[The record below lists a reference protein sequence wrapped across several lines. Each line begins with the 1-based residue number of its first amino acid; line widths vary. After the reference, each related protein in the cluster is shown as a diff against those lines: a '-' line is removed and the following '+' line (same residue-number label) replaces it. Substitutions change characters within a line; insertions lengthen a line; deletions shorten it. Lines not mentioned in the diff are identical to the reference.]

1 MRTKNLIL
9 FLLLLVFFTFCGCKK
24 INEQLHETSVHGI
37 VADDN
42 TGKPIAGAIIS
53 VFSFDPDIVNS
64 GKNIWFTIT
73 GNDGHYEYRFHAK
86 NKMNYTITGYKVV
99 DCYNFHTA
107 LLKLGQV
114 NELNMFAGSS
124 AQIKFHIK
132 NINPFDDN
140 DNICKYYLGS
150 VFCLDGSNVD
160 YTSPEANYIYHG
172 NTKIEIR
179 WEVTKNGIISNYS
192 DSIFIKPCVVNDF
205 YINY

>member
-9 FLLLLVFFTFCGCKK
+9 FLLLLVFFTFSNCKK

-86 NKMNYTITGYKVV
+86 NKLHYTVSGFKVV
-99 DCYNFHTA
+99 DCYNFGAAT
-107 LLKLGQV
+107 LKLGKV
-114 NELNMFAGSS
+114 NEINMA
-124 AQIKFHIK
+124 
-132 NINPFDDN
+132 
-140 DNICKYYLGS
+140 
-150 VFCLDGSNVD
+150 DGSYAELNLHVKNTSPIDKNDKICLSSGCWNIGCLTGKNVD
-160 YTSPEANYIYHG
+160 YNQLMEGNCG
-172 NTKIEIR
+172 NTKIQIS
-179 WEVTKNGIISNYS
+179 WVVTKNNINSNYS
-192 DSIFIKPCVVNDF
+192 DSIFLKPCIVNDF